1 MQAHE
6 PAANLE
12 QALHEAWDRRQLLHD
27 DPDIDVYRIFHGFS
41 EGRADLDIE
50 KFGPVARVVW
60 KSERELETDVLCR
73 TLFELGDFETIA
85 VRCVHRRNP
94 TTSLVELFRR
104 DSTMSPSGLEPALTP
119 MRPSASEPDSGTE
132 TEIQVREFGLRFLVR
147 PFADGNSGLFLD
159 ARPARQ
165 WIREHSHR
173 RRVLNLFA
181 YTGSLGVAAAAGGA
195 TAVTHVDGKHNALE
209 RTRANH
215 ELNDLPIDDRSL
227 LRGNI
232 YTHLPKAVQHGQRFD
247 AVILDPPPQ
256 LPRVRGHKPK
266 GQDYT
271 TLARYAT
278 DVLEE
283 EGWLLSFFSRYGQS
297 RDEYE
302 TQVTAASD
310 GRLQPWWRGT
320 SGDDFP
326 EEKLRLTA
334 WIKR

>member
-6 PAANLE
+6 RTHDLE
-12 QALHEAWDRRQLLHD
+12 QALRWAWDRRQLLHD
-27 DPDIDVYRIFHGFS
+27 DPDTDVYRVFHGFV
-41 EGRADLDIE
+41 EGLAGLDIE
-50 KFGPVARVVW
+50 KFGPVARAVW
-60 KSERELETDVLCR
+60 KNDADLQTDVLCR
-73 TLFELGDFETIA
+73 TLTELGQFETIV
-85 VRCVHRRNP
+85 VRHAHQSSRADTR
-94 TTSLVELFRR
+94 VELLHE
-104 DSTMSPSGLEPALTP
+104 DGAAANSDAELNP
-119 MRPSASEPDSGTE
+119 E

-147 PFADGNSGLFLD
+147 PFAQGNSGLFLD

-165 WIREHSHR
+165 WIREHSHH

-195 TAVTHVDGKHNALE
+195 AAVTHVDGKRNALE

-232 YTHLPKAVQHGQRFD
+232 YTHLPKAVQHDQRFD

-256 LPRVRGHKPK
+256 LPRVRGHRPS
-266 GQDYT
+266 GQDYA

-278 DVLEE
+278 DLLEE
-283 EGWLLSFFSRYGQS
+283 GGWLLSFFSRYGQS

-302 TQVTAASD
+302 AQVTAAS
-310 GRLQPWWRGT
+310 GGKLQPVWRGT
-320 SGDDFP
+320 SGGDFP
-326 EEKLRLTA
+326 EERLRLTA

>member
-1 MQAHE
+1 MNQRRNLPAMQAHGSA
-6 PAANLE
+6 PNLE
-12 QALHEAWDRRQLLHD
+12 QALREAWNRRQPLHD
-27 DPDIDVYRIFHGFS
+27 DPDIDVYRIFHGFT
-41 EGRADLDIE
+41 EGRVGLEIE
-50 KFGPVARVVW
+50 KFGPVVRVVW
-60 KSERELETDVLCR
+60 KSEQDLETNVVCR
-73 TLFELGDFETIA
+73 TLLELGDFETIA
-85 VRCVHRRNP
+85 VRRVHRETG
-94 TTSLVELFRR
+94 TTPVELF
-104 DSTMSPSGLEPALTP
+104 DADGTP
-119 MRPSASEPDSGTE
+119 VAPNTE
-132 TEIQVREFGLRFLVR
+132 SHEAETDVEIQVREFGLRFQVR

-165 WIREHSHR
+165 WIREHSR
-173 RRVLNLFA
+173 QSRVLNLFA

-195 TAVTHVDGKHNALE
+195 AAVTHVDGKRNALE

-215 ELNDLPIDDRSL
+215 ELNELPIDDRSL

-232 YTHLPKAVQHGQRFD
+232 YTHLPKAVRHGQRFD

-266 GQDYT
+266 GQDYA

-278 DVLEE
+278 QLLED
-283 EGWLLSFFSRYGQS
+283 EGWMLSFFSRYGQG

-302 TQVTAASD
+302 AQVAAASD
-310 GRLQPWWRGT
+310 GKLQPFWRGT

-326 EEKLRLTA
+326 EETLRLTA